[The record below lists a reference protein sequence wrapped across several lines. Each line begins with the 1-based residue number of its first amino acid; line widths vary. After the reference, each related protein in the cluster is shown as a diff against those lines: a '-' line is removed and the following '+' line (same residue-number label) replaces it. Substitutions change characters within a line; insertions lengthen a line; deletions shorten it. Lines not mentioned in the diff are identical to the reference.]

1 MNDLLKELSLA
12 LGKEQVHTDDL
23 TLIASAADA
32 GCYRK
37 IPKIV
42 LKPQQEKQV
51 IDSLKTLHKTGTP
64 LTFRAAGTSLSGQSI
79 SDSVLLQ
86 ARGHHWSSFEI
97 LEEGRLI
104 KAQPGITGTR
114 LNQLLAA
121 TGMKFGPD
129 PASINSAMVGG
140 IIANNASGMSCG
152 IHANSYATIQSARI
166 IFADGTLV
174 DTASKESRKSFLK
187 SKPELVSSIRQIGE
201 EIRSNPGHFSYLF

>member
-140 IIANNASGMSCG
+140 NIANNASGMS
-152 IHANSYATIQSARI
+152 
-166 IFADGTLV
+166 
-174 DTASKESRKSFLK
+174 
-187 SKPELVSSIRQIGE
+187 
-201 EIRSNPGHFSYLF
+201 